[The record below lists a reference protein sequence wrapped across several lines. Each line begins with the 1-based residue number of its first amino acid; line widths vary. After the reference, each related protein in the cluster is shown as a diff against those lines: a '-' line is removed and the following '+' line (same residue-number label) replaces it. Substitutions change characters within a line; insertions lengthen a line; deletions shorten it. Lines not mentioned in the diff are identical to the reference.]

1 MHPTIQD
8 MKTLTFLIGAYIVAT
23 SSGAWAD
30 CYDAAAAYHRVNPW
44 ILRAIAAEESS
55 FKPNAVG
62 RNSNGSEDVGVT
74 QTNSVHFEELR
85 RYGIGRNDLFDACTS
100 IYVAGWLLQKK
111 VKRHGNTWTAVGAYH
126 SETPEKR
133 DSYARRIKRTI
144 EAWTRA
150 GYIRP

>member
-1 MHPTIQD
+1 
-8 MKTLTFLIGAYIVAT
+8 MKTLTFLIGAYIAAT
-23 SSGAWAD
+23 SSSAWAD

-100 IYVAGWLLQKK
+100 VYVAGWLLQKK

-150 GYIRP
+150 GYIKP